1 MKLLLTGF
9 EPFGGEAIN
18 PSLEA
23 VRRTPDL
30 LEGIEILKL
39 TVPCVFDRCGPV
51 IEAAV
56 RAHRPHAVL
65 CVGQAG
71 GRAGVTVERVAV
83 NLADAAI
90 PDNAGAQPVDA
101 PLRAGGPAAYFASIP
116 VKAVVR
122 AVEGQGIPCA
132 LSYTAGTY
140 VCNCLLYRVLD
151 LAAREFPALRAGFVH
166 LPYAEQQLPGK
177 PDGTP
182 ALPLEAMVRALTAAA
197 RAVAAQQTDLAVG
210 MGALC

>member
-23 VRRTPDL
+23 VRRVPDVL
-30 LEGIEILKL
+30 DGVEIFKL
-39 TVPCVFDRCGPV
+39 AVPCVFERCGPV
-51 IEAAV
+51 AEAAV
-56 RAHRPHAVL
+56 RAHRPDAVL

-71 GRAGVTVERVAV
+71 GRAGVTVERVAI
-83 NLADAAI
+83 NLADARI
-90 PDNAGAQPVDA
+90 PDNAGAQPVDE

-151 LAAREFPALRAGFVH
+151 LAAREFPGMRAGFVH

-182 ALPLEAMVRALTAAA
+182 ALPLETMVRALETAA
-197 RAVAAQQTDLAVG
+197 RTIAAQQTDLAVG